1 MAIHIKPS
9 HKGLLHK
16 DLGVAE
22 GKPIPQAKLE
32 KAEHS
37 DSAAVRKRA
46 VFAENAKHFNH
57 KGGGKHASQPHPE
70 TNPGFYDSEPHAP
83 GTKIANHPLTPT
95 PAVGKSAPAMVP
107 KGPGRFD
114 GIGGAGHHF
123 GKPPAGGSHG
133 FGHAVHQRHGHHRL
147 SGHSG
152 AHRIGK
158 K

>member
-16 DLGVAE
+16 DLNVPQ
-22 GKPIPQAKLE
+22 GKPIPAAKLARAE
-32 KAEHS
+32 KS
-37 DSAAVRKRA
+37 DSPAVRKRA
-46 VFAENAKHFNH
+46 TFAENAKHWGH
-57 KGGGKHASQPHPE
+57 GESKHASQPHPE
-70 TNPGFYDSEPHAP
+70 TNPGFYDTEPHAS
-83 GTKIANHPLTPT
+83 GAKIADKPLTPK
-95 PAVGKSAPAMVP
+95 PAIGAHPPAMVP
-107 KGPGRFD
+107 KGSSRFD
-114 GIGGAGHHF
+114 GLGGSGHHF